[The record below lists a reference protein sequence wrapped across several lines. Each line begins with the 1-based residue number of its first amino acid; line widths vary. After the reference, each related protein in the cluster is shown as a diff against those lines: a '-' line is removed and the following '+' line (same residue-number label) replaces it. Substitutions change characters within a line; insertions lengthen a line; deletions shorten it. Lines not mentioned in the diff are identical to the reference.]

1 MSDCPKTLWLS
12 MIKDGRDERIAELEA
27 LLAEYRD
34 HSQPFWQARAEAAEA
49 EVKRLR
55 EALRPFAEAAA
66 IVNADNFPDEYPVHA
81 ARNAAGEHMYQITG
95 RHFRAARKAY
105 EETGNDQ

>member
-1 MSDCPKTLWLS
+1 MS
-12 MIKDGRDERIAELEA
+12 EA
-27 LLAEYRD
+27 LTMSMFARKED
-34 HSQPFWQARAEAAEA
+34 FWQARAEAAEA